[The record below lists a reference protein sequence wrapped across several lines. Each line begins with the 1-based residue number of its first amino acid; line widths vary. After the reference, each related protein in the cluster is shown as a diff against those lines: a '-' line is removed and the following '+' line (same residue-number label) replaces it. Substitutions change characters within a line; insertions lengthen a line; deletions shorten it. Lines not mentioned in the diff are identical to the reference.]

1 MPRGYPRTMKMTS
14 VMESNTDKNIR
25 VIRCHS
31 QYSDLF
37 SKQKKGILWIE
48 GSVLTMSRPVWR
60 LP

>member
-1 MPRGYPRTMKMTS
+1 MKMTS
-14 VMESNTDKNIR
+14 VMESNTYKNIR